1 MDAISTGLDSAT
13 TFDIVC
19 ALSEMTH
26 IMGNT
31 FCVSLL
37 QVKYISQF
45 NNSIHL
51 LNSCIVSFL

>member
-1 MDAISTGLDSAT
+1 MDAISNGLDSAT
-13 TFDIVC
+13 TFDIVR

-37 QVKYISQF
+37 QVKYI
-45 NNSIHL
+45 NRL
-51 LNSCIVSFL
+51 